1 VSILTRRTPQ
11 HGGSVEEVQY
21 IEGDPTQ
28 PGPWQKAVPKH
39 DAFINLAG
47 ASLFGRWTV
56 ELKRLLWESRILTT
70 RNLLDAIPAN
80 DGKTLFS
87 TSAVGYYGF
96 HEDEELDESSPPGND
111 FLATIGRDWEF
122 EAMKAQQKGTRVI
135 ITRFGIVLGQ
145 GGGALQQMVT
155 PFRWFVGGP
164 LGSGNQWL
172 SWIHMDDLVEAFIH
186 LLGTPTLT
194 GSFNLTSPH
203 PVRNRDFARTLGRVL
218 GRPSWMPAPAFMIR
232 LVLGEFGSVILKGQ
246 RVIPK
251 RLVESGFSFR
261 YPQPEEALRNLLT

>member
-1 VSILTRRTPQ
+1 MPQ
-11 HGGSVEEVQY
+11 HRNSVEEIQY

-28 PGPWQKAVPKH
+28 PGPWQEAVPKH

-47 ASLFGRWTV
+47 VSLFGRWTE
-56 ELKRLLWESRILTT
+56 ELKRRIRDSRILTT
-70 RNLLDAIPAN
+70 RNLVDAIPAN

-96 HEDEELDESSPPGND
+96 HEDEELDESSPAGTD
-111 FLATIGRDWEF
+111 FLATLGRDWES
-122 EAMKAQQKGTRVI
+122 EAMKAQQKGIRVI
-135 ITRFGIVLGQ
+135 ITRFGIVLGR
-145 GGGALQQMVT
+145 GGGALSQMVT

-164 LGSGNQWL
+164 LGSGTQWL
-172 SWIHMDDLVEAFIH
+172 SWIHMADLVEAFIY
-186 LLGTPTLT
+186 LSETPTLT
-194 GSFNLTSPH
+194 GPFNVTSPH
-203 PVRNRDFARTLGRVL
+203 PARNRDFAGTLGSVL
-218 GRPSWMPAPAFMIR
+218 RRPSWMPAPAFMIR

-261 YPQPEEALRNLLT
+261 YPQLEEALRNLLT